1 MQTEHLSISLDKDY
15 EVRHWM
21 RTLDCTQSA
30 LYDAVRAVGKR
41 VPDLRAYLAIETGPD
56 GLDTAAGPTCCI

>member
-1 MQTEHLSISLDKDY
+1 MHTEHLSISLDKDY

-21 RTLDCTQSA
+21 RTLNCTQSA

-41 VPDLRAYLAIETGPD
+41 VPDLRAYLAIEKGPD
-56 GLDTAAGPTCCI
+56 GLVAAAGPTCCI

>member
-1 MQTEHLSISLDKDY
+1 MQTEQLSISLDKDY

-21 RTLDCTQSA
+21 RSLICSRSA

-41 VPDLRAYLAIETGPD
+41 VPDLRAYLAIEKGSD
-56 GLDTAAGPTCCI
+56 GLVAAAGPTCCI